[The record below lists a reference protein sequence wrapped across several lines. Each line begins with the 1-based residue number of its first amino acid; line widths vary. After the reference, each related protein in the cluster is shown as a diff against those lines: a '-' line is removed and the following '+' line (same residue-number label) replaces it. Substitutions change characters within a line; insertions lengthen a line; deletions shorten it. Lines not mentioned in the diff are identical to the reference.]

1 MHTVMEN
8 RADRDLRDVVL
19 RQLEWDPRVQSDDV
33 SVKAKEGTV
42 TLTGFVR
49 TYTEKYAAEN
59 VAKSVYGVRAVAN
72 DIEVKPTT
80 RTDPEIARDVV
91 EAMRI
96 DVRVPDERIKAT
108 VREGFVTLEGSA
120 EWHFQREAAEG
131 RARHVHGVRGVFNK
145 IEVKS
150 MVAST
155 AEVKSRIEDA
165 LRRSAEL
172 DARRISVS
180 LQDGAVTLEGNVHT
194 WFERTEA
201 ERAAWAAPGVS
212 RVVDNITVVP

>member
-1 MHTVMEN
+1 MEN

>member
-1 MHTVMEN
+1 MEN

-120 EWHFQREAAEG
+120 EWYFQREAAEG